1 MGEGGVAVQEGVEAD
16 LAVDFLDALD
26 VGLRSALGA
35 KQDVLHAG

>member
-1 MGEGGVAVQEGVEAD
+1 VQEGVEAD

-35 KQDVLHAG
+35 KQAPRISARGGCTQ